1 MNRKVQN
8 GIRDEEE
15 TTLLGDYDGFVTRRG

>member
-8 GIRDEEE
+8 WIRDEEKS
-15 TTLLGDYDGFVTRRG
+15 TLLGDYDGFVTRRD